1 MTTKHL
7 RTKKVATAFQG
18 SSSGVAERGRDEEVE
33 NLKKWTLCALVGC
46 LPCAGGGC
54 GGRTGDI
61 RVDGSNTM
69 VNLAQAWAEQ
79 YGEIRPDVS
88 VQVKGGGSGVGI
100 ATLIDGMCDVA
111 NADREMKDEEKERV
125 KANHEGNEAKEL
137 VVGYDALAVY
147 VHKDNP
153 LDSIS
158 IEELAEIYGD
168 GGKITDWSA
177 FGLPAGSPA
186 SGEIAVVSRQNSS
199 GTFFYFREAVLGKNR
214 DYRLDAVKMNGSK
227 DVVAH
232 VSNTPAAI
240 AYGGMGY
247 ATGGVKILKV
257 SEKKGEPGIAPT
269 VENAQNGTYPITR
282 PLRIYTVG
290 EPTGK
295 LKEYLDWI
303 LSPEGQRIVLE
314 LGYVPLEK
322 DE

>member
-1 MTTKHL
+1 
-7 RTKKVATAFQG
+7 
-18 SSSGVAERGRDEEVE
+18 
-33 NLKKWTLCALVGC
+33 
-46 LPCAGGGC
+46 
-54 GGRTGDI
+54 
-61 RVDGSNTM
+61 M
-69 VNLAQAWAEQ
+69 VTLAQAWAEQ

-100 ATLIDGMCDVA
+100 ASLIDGMCDVA
-111 NADREMKDEEKERV
+111 NASREMKDEEKERV
-125 KANHEGNEAKEL
+125 KANHEGKEAKEL
-137 VVGYDALAVY
+137 IAGYDALAVY

-158 IEELAEIYGD
+158 TEELAEIYGD

-177 FGLPAGSPA
+177 FGLPAGSPT
-186 SGEIAVVSRQNSS
+186 SGAIAVVSRQNSS

-214 DYRLDAVKMNGSK
+214 DYRLDAVKMNGSR

-257 SEKKGEPGIAPT
+257 SAKKGEPGIAPT
-269 VENAQNGTYPITR
+269 VENAQNGTYPIIR

-303 LSPEGQRIVLE
+303 LSPDGQKIVFD